1 MNGDFGRVTSAQV
14 RRELARMDHKAGRR
28 RFWIG
33 LIVVLALAFAAGA
46 LAARFLFAL
55 VDIRT
60 SGMSDSLMSGDVVL
74 CERMDSPLRPLA
86 IERGALALVQYRENG
101 MLKQTI
107 RRVIALGDEEVSVDE
122 EGRVTVDGEALEEPY
137 AAWRSQMDWS
147 GDGEATLGGAL
158 ENPFAEPDTVIV
170 QDDTEEAPLQA
181 DDMNYPL
188 IVPEGQ
194 LFVLCD
200 DRENVLDSRS
210 SRFGLVKEA
219 DVLGLARLVIW
230 PVHRAALLDAG

>member
-1 MNGDFGRVTSAQV
+1 M
-14 RRELARMDHKAGRR
+14 
-28 RFWIG
+28 
-33 LIVVLALAFAAGA
+33 
-46 LAARFLFAL
+46 
-55 VDIRT
+55 
-60 SGMSDSLMSGDVVL
+60 
-74 CERMDSPLRPLA
+74 
-86 IERGALALVQYRENG
+86 
-101 MLKQTI
+101 
-107 RRVIALGDEEVSVDE
+107 DE

-170 QDDTEEAPLQA
+170 QDDAEEAPLQA
-181 DDMNYPL
+181 DDMNYPF